1 MIFSFIIGLEV
12 RAYLTKFHENDA
24 RVFFGTTRTYAFL
37 GILGFILYEIVEITT
52 TVSQILYKDIPK
64 YGILLSVG
72 RSGKTTAESKIIL
85 PKVSNS

>member
-1 MIFSFIIGLEV
+1 M
-12 RAYLTKFHENDA
+12 NQ
-24 RVFFGTTRTYAFL
+24 
-37 GILGFILYEIVEITT
+37 ILIYEIVEITT

-85 PKVSNS
+85 PKKSLTHRCLFFGWKVKILFLSLTKI